1 MRRLISTLVL
11 LGLGIAVVAAP
22 SLAFAQEAAEAAAE
36 EAAPGNSKIEAL
48 VFWFFSLL
56 CVGGSIFVITRRNLI
71 AATMGLVGTF
81 FAIAAIYM
89 MLFAHFI
96 AAIQV
101 LVYAGAIMVL
111 FVFVVMILNREE
123 DEPWAL
129 QGLFGK
135 GIAVIALV
143 YLLARVG
150 QVLWKVKES
159 APQAL
164 DTISKVNGYE
174 FGTTRAL
181 GSTLF
186 RSYLFAFEAVS
197 ILLLIAVVGA
207 IAIARPRE
215 KESAS

>member
-1 MRRLISTLVL
+1 MDV
-11 LGLGIAVVAAP
+11 
-22 SLAFAQEAAEAAAE
+22 
-36 EAAPGNSKIEAL
+36 SKYEAL

-56 CVGGSIFVITRRNLI
+56 CVGGSIFVITRRNLV

-81 FAIAAIYM
+81 FAIAAIYV

-123 DEPWAL
+123 DEPWSL
-129 QGLFGK
+129 QGLLGK
-135 GIAVIALV
+135 GFAAVALV

-159 APQAL
+159 APHAL
-164 DTISKVNGYE
+164 ETVNGYE
-174 FGTTRAL
+174 FGTTRAI

-186 RSYLFAFEAVS
+186 RTYLFPFEAVS

-207 IAIARPRE
+207 VAIARPHA
-215 KESAS
+215 KEPVS